1 MRVIAVRC
9 VWLACLLIAA
19 VAHAQSPVPTS
30 LEAWRGWVMHGLD
43 YRACPLIAGMTGAAE
58 SEYLCAWPGTLNL
71 SADASGANLSQHW
84 RVDADSWVP
93 LPGDA
98 EYWPQ
103 QVSVDG
109 KPAAVVD
116 HEGPSLWLA
125 VGSHDVRA
133 RLPWHE
139 RPQTLHVPAAIG
151 LVTLSVDGKPVV
163 PVQRDDDEVTLGRA
177 DASTPDADSI
187 ELRVYRRLEDGIP
200 AQLTTVI
207 AMHVSGQA
215 REEIIGPVL
224 PEGFLPLALS
234 GAWPARLDGD
244 GRLRI
249 RVQPGDDTVTLDA
262 RATAPLTSVNAHLPA
277 TPWPAQE
284 IWSYASAPRL
294 RISTATA
301 AVQVDPKEA
310 GVPGAW
316 AGLPA
321 FALVDAATLT
331 IDERSRGAA
340 ADERNRLTLAREM
353 WLDFDG
359 AGWFAR
365 DRVRGTL
372 LRDWRLDAALPF
384 TLQRADA
391 LGQGAGRANEPLLI
405 TQGVAGP
412 NLSGVEW
419 RTPAVDLA
427 AGLRIVPAS
436 AALPITGWQAS
447 FDGVSTT
454 LHLPNGYKL
463 LGAPGADRAAGS
475 WIEAWNLLNV
485 FICAVL
491 VLLAWR
497 LFGPLGALPA
507 LAYVVLGFQEHG
519 APFWTLLLVIALALV
534 VRALPAGRFAR
545 IAEWLRRGALALL
558 VLVTLPFVA
567 DQLRYALHPQLEN
580 EGGFAF
586 DDIGFAQ
593 MAARAPQRKVDGT
606 PSDEADG
613 QLQSMPVSPAALAA
627 PAPPANMAAN
637 GGSFR
642 HRASRAAAEEK
653 DMPKETTE
661 NGATILS
668 GIDTSNSVPKI
679 THAKIDRYSQTTV
692 VQTGAGEPGWQRG
705 QRYQLSWSGPVSS
718 AQTVRLLIAPP
729 WLVRS
734 LRIVLVGL
742 LAWLIVRLLGPGL
755 SGFPSARPG
764 PRVQRG
770 VASLLV
776 GALAFAALGRPAQ
789 AQTFPSD
796 TLLNALRAR
805 SLESPHCAPDCA
817 ALAKADVTARGDEIR
832 VVLEAHALERVA
844 VPLPSNEATLALR
857 NVTLDGTSQDGLARQ
872 NDNLW
877 IALPGGVHR
886 IEMVFVALSDKV
898 ALAFPLKPMRVEFN
912 GEGWQA
918 SGISDDH
925 LLAETLTLARAR
937 EAGSTPTSTSAQQFA
952 PYVSV
957 DRSLSLALDW
967 SVTTTIT
974 RLAPKE
980 GGFTTTV
987 PVLPGEHVMTRGIK
1001 VDAAGATIALGEGE
1015 SQTQWSSS
1023 LDKGESV
1030 SLTAPPFADHVEVW
1044 HVLVSPTW
1052 HVEFSGVP
1060 GVALAAGEDV
1070 HDDRNFEFHPLPG
1083 ETLTLKVTKP
1093 QVVPGATRALD
1104 AAQLSHVIGQR
1115 AATSTLLLTI
1125 RASQGGE
1132 QAISLPA
1139 ESEVLGVSRNGE
1151 ALNLRAQAGKL
1162 SLPIVPGAQT
1172 FELRF
1177 RDNTP
1182 IGLVARTPNIALGLP
1197 IANINLALDLPA
1209 DRWLLLTGGP
1219 AAGPAVLYWSELA
1232 VLLILAFALSRVRS
1246 APLKT
1251 WQWILLGLGFST
1263 YSWLALLL
1271 VVAWLFALDWRGR
1284 TTAKTSTLMFNLVQ
1298 VGLVVLSVVAVLCL
1312 FASIEQG
1319 LLGAPDMHVTGNGSN
1334 AFALRWFADRATDAL
1349 PNAYAISLP
1358 LWVYKVA
1365 MLAWALWLANAL
1377 VGWLRHGFAA
1387 WTRDG
1392 YWRRTPKPLIDVPV
1406 VNVPPPPAVQS

>member
-1 MRVIAVRC
+1 MRAIAVRC
-9 VWLACLLIAA
+9 VWFACLLVAA
-19 VAHAQSPVPTS
+19 VAHAESTVPSS
-30 LEAWRGWVMHGLD
+30 LEVWRGWVMQGLD
-43 YRACPLIAGMTGAAE
+43 YRACPLIAGMSGANEA
-58 SEYLCAWPGTLNL
+58 EYLCAWPGTLNL
-71 SADASGANLSQHW
+71 SADASGASISQHW

-98 EYWPQ
+98 EHWPQ
-103 QVSVDG
+103 QVTVDG
-109 KPAAVVD
+109 QPAVVVNHQGPALRLALGA
-116 HEGPSLWLA
+116 HEI
-125 VGSHDVRA
+125 RA

-139 RPQTLHVPAAIG
+139 RPQTLRVPAAIG
-151 LVTLSVDGKPVV
+151 LVALSVDGKPVL
-163 PVQRDDDEVTLGRA
+163 PVQRDDNEVTLGRA
-177 DASTPDADSI
+177 VTTAPEADSI
-187 ELRVYRRLEDGIP
+187 ELRVYRRLVDGIP
-200 AQLTTVI
+200 SQLTTVI

-215 REEIIGPVL
+215 REEVIGPVL
-224 PEGFLPLALS
+224 PEGFLPLALN

-244 GRLRI
+244 GRLHI

-262 RATAPLTSVNAHLPA
+262 RAIAPLTVITAHLPA
-277 TPWPAQE
+277 APWPAQE
-284 IWSYASAPRL
+284 IWSYASNARL
-294 RISTATA
+294 RITVATS
-301 AVQVDPKEA
+301 VLPVDPKEA

-316 AGLPA
+316 SNLPA

-384 TLQRADA
+384 TLERADA
-391 LGQGAGRANEPLLI
+391 LGQGAGRGNEALLV

-427 AGLRIVPAS
+427 AGLRIVPAT
-436 AALPITGWQAS
+436 AVLPIAGWQAS

-475 WIEAWNLLNV
+475 WIEAWNLFNV
-485 FICAVL
+485 FICALL

-497 LFGPLGALPA
+497 LFGALGALPA
-507 LAYVVLGFQEHG
+507 LTYVVLGFQEHG
-519 APFWTLLLVIALALV
+519 APFWSLLLVIALALV

-545 IAEWLRRGALALL
+545 VAEWLRRGALGLL
-558 VLVTLPFVA
+558 VLVTLPFIA

-586 DDIGFAQ
+586 DDFGFADMTTRVPEPQ
-593 MAARAPQRKVDGT
+593 TYSAP
-606 PSDEADG
+606 SEEADG
-613 QLQSMPVSPAALAA
+613 RTQAMPPPPPAPAAPSPRNQAQ
-627 PAPPANMAAN
+627 
-637 GGSFR
+637 GGTLR
-642 HRASRAAAEEK
+642 HRAEKTATEEADK
-653 DMPKETTE
+653 LESVTSSPVV
-661 NGATILS
+661 TIAR
-668 GIDTSNSVPKI
+668 P
-679 THAKIDRYSQTTV
+679 KIDRYSQSTV
-692 VQTGAGEPGWQRG
+692 VQTGAGEPGWQLG
-705 QRYQLSWSGPVSS
+705 HRYQLSWSGPVSP

-734 LRIVLVGL
+734 LRLVLVGL
-742 LAWLIVRLLGPGL
+742 LAWLILRLLRSGMPGL
-755 SGFPSARPG
+755 RGLRPG

-770 VASLLV
+770 VASLLI
-776 GALAFAALGRPAQ
+776 GALALAAVDKPAQ
-789 AQTFPSD
+789 AQTFPTD

-817 ALAKADVTARGDEIR
+817 ALAKADVVARGDEIR
-832 VVLEAHALERVA
+832 VTLEAHALERVA
-844 VPLPSNEATLALR
+844 VPLPGNEATLALR
-857 NVTLDGTSQDGLARQ
+857 SVTLDGANLDGLARQ
-872 NDNLW
+872 NGGLW
-877 IALPGGVHR
+877 AALPRGVHR
-886 IEMVFVALSDKV
+886 IEMVFVAVSDKV
-898 ALAFPLKPMRVEFN
+898 ALAFPLKPMRVEFS

-937 EAGSTPTSTSAQQFA
+937 EVGSAPTSTSTQQFA

-987 PVLPGEHVMTRGIK
+987 PVLAGEHVMTRGIK
-1001 VDAAGATIALGEGE
+1001 VGAAGATIALGEGQ
-1015 SQTQWSSS
+1015 SYTQWSGS
-1023 LDKGESV
+1023 LDKGESL

-1060 GVALAAGEDV
+1060 GVALAAGEDM

-1093 QVVPGATRALD
+1093 LIVPGATRALD

-1115 AATSTLLLTI
+1115 AGTSTLLLTI

-1132 QAISLPA
+1132 QAITLPA

-1172 FELRF
+1172 FDVRF
-1177 RDNTP
+1177 RDNSP

-1232 VLLILAFALSRVRS
+1232 VLLILAFALSRARS
-1246 APLKT
+1246 SPLKT

-1284 TTAKTSTLMFNLVQ
+1284 MTAKTSVLAFNAIQ
-1298 VGLVVLSVVAVLCL
+1298 IGLVVLSVVAVLCL

-1334 AFALRWFADRATDAL
+1334 AFALRWFSDRATDAL
-1349 PNAYAISLP
+1349 PSAYAISLP

-1377 VGWLRHGFAA
+1377 VGWLRQGFAA

-1392 YWRRTPKPLIDVPV
+1392 YWRRTPTPLIDTPV
-1406 VNVPPPPAVQS
+1406 VEAPPPPAVQS